1 MANVF
6 NRSDKRRIETSYHDL
21 SHNFGGTYYPGLI
34 YPVFAKKVIPG
45 DTWQMAS
52 SPLLRSQ
59 PFVSPLMSNVYC
71 DIRYFYCRNQL
82 LWDNFDVYLTNSF
95 KRGRGN
101 LPPESVPIHPY
112 IDYVSNDASLSSYEH
127 KAFYDYMFG
136 AVDPT
141 NEGLRFLGLDAL
153 PARMYNLI
161 WNEYYSNENYD
172 KVAPEYTGD
181 GGNEEAAGAH
191 YQLLHACYRKD
202 YFTSALPSPQRG
214 DTVMLNASIIGRAGI
229 LVDGAGNDF
238 ATSAGAV
245 DGDTLEIYKE
255 GVPPDTKTYYGYNDG
270 DFYPAYL
277 DGQGFGV
284 SFDIRDIRKAS
295 AVQRFLERSAVNGNR
310 YAEYML
316 SQFGV
321 RIPDNSSY
329 RPQYLGGGS
338 SLVNYS
344 PVEQNSASGS
354 GQTPQGTL
362 AGRGT
367 MRGLMGM
374 NHRWFFTEPGWLMA
388 LMVIRPEALYVGGV
402 NRQMWTTQD
411 RLEDYVVPGFQNIGM
426 QAILQRELQAG
437 TNNDTREI
445 GYQERYMEYKTIPSS
460 VHGEL
465 VDTMKSWFAIR
476 DFTVAAEPHGVELS
490 SDFMHVQTSA
500 FDNNSAVQNYPPFVV
515 DIHHSIGVRRPLQFH
530 AQYGGTV

>member
-6 NRSDKRRIETSYHDL
+6 TRSDKRRIETSYHDL

-101 LPPESVPIHPY
+101 VPPESVPIHPY
-112 IDYVSNDASLSSYEH
+112 IDYDTRSEDLSEFEY
-127 KAFYDYMFG
+127 KAFYDYMYG
-136 AVDPT
+136 AIDPG
-141 NEGLRFLGLDAL
+141 NEGLQFKGLDAL
-153 PARMYNLI
+153 PARMYNLV

-172 KVAPEYTGD
+172 KLAPETTYD
-181 GGNEEAAGAH
+181 GSIAEAAGS
-191 YQLLHACYRKD
+191 YYKLLPACYKKD

-214 DTVMLNASIIGRAGI
+214 DTVMLNANIIGRAGH
-229 LVDGAGNDF
+229 LVAGDGSDF
-238 ATSAGAV
+238 SDTGAWESDPV
-245 DGDTLEIYKE
+245 EFGIE
-255 GVPPDTKTYYGYNDG
+255 GVPDDVKTHLGYNNG
-270 DFYPAYL
+270 QSFFPAYL
-277 DGQGFGV
+277 SGEGFGV

-295 AVQRFLERSAVNGNR
+295 AIQRFLERSAVNGNR

-321 RIPDNSSY
+321 RIPDNSAY

-374 NHRWFFTEPGWLMA
+374 NHRWFFTEPGWIMA

-437 TNNDTREI
+437 TDNDAREI

-465 VDTMKSWFAIR
+465 VGTMKSWFAIR
-476 DFTVAAEPHGVELS
+476 DFTVAAEPYGVELG
-490 SDFMHVQTSA
+490 SDFMHVQTNA
-500 FDNNSAVQNYPPFVV
+500 FDHNTAVQNYPPFVV

-530 AQYGGTV
+530 AKYGGTV